1 VLAGSY
7 RILFIIGLMSVGASE
22 NIAQTRT
29 GAAPVEITG
38 QVRYAAGGGTADNV
52 LVACDAYSGGG
63 LVGQVMTDRNGKF
76 AFRNLAP
83 AIYVVSV
90 RAPGYREAT
99 QNADLQTMT
108 RSYLQIQL
116 VAENPGTPPA
126 TGKIVDMGG
135 ASVAQ
140 KEFEKGKSELLEE
153 KKLES
158 GIAHLEKAVAADP
171 KFLDARLLLANAYVE
186 TGNWEKA
193 EKQAQGAIGIDPK
206 NAAGHFTLGEVYRR
220 QQKYPQA
227 EQALQE
233 GLKLDPK
240 SYQGHFELAQ
250 VYFAQNDLAK
260 AGPQIGTALQLK
272 PDFAEAHLLAGNILL
287 KARQLEG
294 ALQMFQEY
302 LRLQP
307 NGPAAAQTK
316 EVAEKIK
323 KALADKKP

>member
-1 VLAGSY
+1 MV
-7 RILFIIGLMSVGASE
+7 V
-22 NIAQTRT
+22 AQTRS

-38 QVRYAAGGGTADNV
+38 QVRYAAGGAPADNV
-52 LVACDAYSGGG
+52 LVSCDAYSGGG
-63 LVGQVMTDRNGKF
+63 LIGQVLTDRSGKF
-76 AFRNLAP
+76 DFRNLSP
-83 AIYVVSV
+83 AIYIVSV
-90 RAPGYREAT
+90 KAPGYKEIKQT
-99 QNADLQTMT
+99 ADLQTMT
-108 RSYLQIQL
+108 RSYLQLQL
-116 VAENPGTPPA
+116 VAENPGIAPA
-126 TGKIVDMGG
+126 LGPGKVVDSGG

-140 KEFEKGKSELLEE
+140 REFEKGRSELLEE
-153 KKLES
+153 KKLDS
-158 GIAHLEKAVAADP
+158 GIAHLEKAIAADP
-171 KFLDARLLLANAYVE
+171 KYLDAHLLLANAYVE

-193 EKQAQGAIGIDPK
+193 EKQAQRAISIDPK
-206 NAAGHFTLGEVYRR
+206 QTAGYLTLGEVYRR

-227 EQALQE
+227 EQTLLE
-233 GLKLDPK
+233 GLKVDPK

-260 AGPQIGTALQLK
+260 AGPHVGTALQLK

-316 EVAEKIK
+316 EVIEKIK
-323 KALADKKP
+323 KALAEKK